1 MAASVLVAVGDVEH
15 IIQGVK
21 GLAEQTQLGVGMGA
35 LIDKAARD
43 RMCAAIEKSVAD
55 GAKLIVDGRRAPAPE
70 GYEGGNWLGP
80 TVLDHATSHME
91 CARKELFGPV
101 LTIVRVKTLEEGLR
115 LEEVSPF
122 GNATSVFTTSGSV
135 AQKVAERSASG
146 MIGINVGVPV
156 PREPFSFG
164 GTKDSK
170 FGHGDITGAGGVDFW
185 SNQKKITAKWSI
197 QSDKNWMS

>member
-1 MAASVLVAVGDVEH
+1 
-15 IIQGVK
+15 
-21 GLAEQTQLGVGMGA
+21 
-35 LIDKAARD
+35 
-43 RMCAAIEKSVAD
+43 
-55 GAKLIVDGRRAPAPE
+55 
-70 GYEGGNWLGP
+70 
-80 TVLDHATSHME
+80 ME